1 MGWGGCIRLG
11 RSQWVREVVLG
22 WGDRSVLGRL
32 YQAGD
37 VAVGWGGCI
46 RLGRSQCVGEVV
58 SGWGGCSGLGR
69 LY

>member
-1 MGWGGCIRLG
+1 M
-11 RSQWVREVVLG
+11 
-22 WGDRSVLGRL
+22 LGRL
-32 YQAGD
+32 YQAGE